1 MQEVTRYYMMYYRRK
16 IILNL
21 LDHFDGNMT
30 AKRFQKLL
38 FLLTRSQEK
47 KSFDFVPYKYGS
59 YSFQAGQDL
68 HTMAGQNFLQ
78 IIDKPG
84 GSEILLKSMP
94 GEASGL
100 TLMDSAII
108 ETLRAK
114 YGSLSQD
121 ELIKYT
127 YIKYPF
133 YAIRSVMAKHLLS
146 QEELSIVHAQ
156 DRHYDEP
163 ALFTLGYEG
172 LSLEKYINKLLINDV
187 RVLCDVRKNAYS
199 QKYGFTK
206 GTLKMAC
213 EGVGIKYV
221 HVPQLGIES
230 EERQDLKTQADYDR
244 LFERYE
250 ATTLKRNWESLLQ
263 VREIIRA
270 NGRVVLTCFEAD
282 PKQCHRSRVAKALMT
297 LQDRD
302 YQLTHLRDG
311 IN

>member
-1 MQEVTRYYMMYYRRK
+1 MMYYRRK

-21 LDHFDGNMT
+21 LDRFDGDMT

-38 FLLTRSQEK
+38 FLMTRSQEN
-47 KSFDFVPYKYGS
+47 KSFDFLPYKYGC
-59 YSFQAGQDL
+59 YSFQASQDL
-68 HTMAGQNFLQ
+68 HTMASQGLIQ
-78 IIDKPG
+78 IIDKPE
-84 GSEILLKSMP
+84 GSEILLNYMP
-94 GEASGL
+94 NEASGL

-108 ETLRAK
+108 DTLRAQ

-127 YIKYPF
+127 YTKYPF
-133 YAIRSVMAKHLLS
+133 YAIRSVMAKDLLS
-146 QEELSIVHAQ
+146 PEEFSMVHAQ
-156 DRHYDEP
+156 ERHYNEP
-163 ALFTLGYEG
+163 ALFTIGYEG
-172 LSLEKYINKLLINDV
+172 ISLEKYINKLLINDV
-187 RVLCDVRKNAYS
+187 HVLCDVRKNAYS

-230 EERQDLKTQADYDR
+230 EERQDIKTQDDYDR

-250 ATTLKRNWESLLQ
+250 ATTLKNNWEYVLQ
-263 VREIIRA
+263 VREIIRE
-270 NGRVVLTCFEAD
+270 NGRVALTCFEAN
-282 PKQCHRSRVAKALMT
+282 PKQCHRSRVAKALMA
-297 LQDRD
+297 LQDQD
-302 YQLTHLRDG
+302 YRLTHILNG

>member
-1 MQEVTRYYMMYYRRK
+1 MMYYRRK

-21 LDHFDGNMT
+21 LDRFDGDMT

-38 FLLTRSQEK
+38 FLMTRSQEN
-47 KSFDFVPYKYGS
+47 KSFDFLPYRYGC
-59 YSFQAGQDL
+59 YSFQASQDL
-68 HTMAGQNFLQ
+68 HTMANQGLIQ
-78 IIDKPG
+78 IIDKPE
-84 GSEILLKSMP
+84 GSEILLNYMP
-94 GEASGL
+94 NEASGL

-108 ETLRAK
+108 DTLRVQ

-127 YIKYPF
+127 YTKYPF
-133 YAIRSVMAKHLLS
+133 YAIRSVMAKDLLS
-146 QEELSIVHAQ
+146 PEEFSMVHAQ
-156 DRHYDEP
+156 ERHYNEP
-163 ALFTLGYEG
+163 ALFTIGYEG
-172 LSLEKYINKLLINDV
+172 ISLEKYINKLLINDV
-187 RVLCDVRKNAYS
+187 HVLCDVRKNAYS

-230 EERQDLKTQADYDR
+230 EERQDIKTQDDYDR

-250 ATTLKRNWESLLQ
+250 ATTLKNNWEYVLQ
-263 VREIIRA
+263 VREIIRE
-270 NGRVVLTCFEAD
+270 NGRVALTCFEAN
-282 PKQCHRSRVAKALMT
+282 PKQCHRSRVAKALMA
-297 LQDRD
+297 LQDQD
-302 YQLTHLRDG
+302 YRLTHILNG

>member
-1 MQEVTRYYMMYYRRK
+1 MMYYRRK

-21 LDHFDGNMT
+21 LDRFDGNMT

-38 FLLTRSQEK
+38 FLMTRSQEK
-47 KSFDFVPYKYGS
+47 KAFDFVPYKYGS
-59 YSFQAGQDL
+59 YSFQASQDL
-68 HTMAGQNFLQ
+68 HTMAGQGFLQ

-84 GSEILLKSMP
+84 GSEILLQGMP
-94 GEASGL
+94 AEASGL

-108 ETLRAK
+108 DMLKAQ
-114 YGSLSQD
+114 YGSLSQED
-121 ELIKYT
+121 LIKYT

-133 YAIRSVMAKHLLS
+133 YAIRSVMAKDLLS
-146 QEELSIVHAQ
+146 PGELSRVYAQ
-156 DRHYDEP
+156 ERHFDEP
-163 ALFTLGYEG
+163 ALFTIGYEG
-172 LSLEKYINKLLINDV
+172 ISLEKYINKLLINDI

-230 EERQDLKTQADYDR
+230 EERQELKTQADYDR

-250 ATTLKRNWESLLQ
+250 ATTLKNNWEYLLQ
-263 VREIIRA
+263 VREIIRE
-270 NGRVVLTCFEAD
+270 NGRVALTCFEAD

-297 LQDRD
+297 LQDKD
-302 YQLTHLRDG
+302 YKLTHLLNG

>member
-1 MQEVTRYYMMYYRRK
+1 M
-16 IILNL
+16 ILNL
-21 LDHFDGNMT
+21 LERFDGSLT

-38 FLLTRSQEK
+38 FLMTRNQEK
-47 KSFDFVPYKYGS
+47 KAYDFVPYRYGC
-59 YSFQAGQDL
+59 YSFQASQDL
-68 HTMAGQNFLQ
+68 HTMAGQGFLQ

-84 GSEILLKSMP
+84 GSEIVLKSMP

-108 ETLRAK
+108 DRLLDQ
-114 YGSLSQD
+114 YGSLPQD

-127 YIKYPF
+127 YTKYPF
-133 YAIRSVMAKHLLS
+133 YAIRSVLAKDLLS
-146 QEELSIVHAQ
+146 QEELSRVHAQ
-156 DRHYDEP
+156 ERHFEEA
-163 ALFTLGYEG
+163 ALFTIGYEG

-187 RVLCDVRKNAYS
+187 RVLCDVRKNAFS

-230 EERQDLKTQADYDR
+230 EERQELKTQADYDR

-250 ATTLKRNWESLLQ
+250 ATTLRSNWEYLLQ
-263 VREIIRA
+263 VREIIRE
-270 NGRVVLTCFEAD
+270 NGRIALTCFEAD
-282 PKQCHRSRVAKALMT
+282 PKQCHRSRVAKALMA
-297 LQDRD
+297 LQDQN
-302 YQLTHLRDG
+302 YKLTHLLNG

>member
-1 MQEVTRYYMMYYRRK
+1 MYYRRK

-21 LDHFDGNMT
+21 LDRFDGDMT

-38 FLLTRSQEK
+38 FLMTRSQEN
-47 KSFDFVPYKYGS
+47 KSFDFLPYKYGC
-59 YSFQAGQDL
+59 YSFQASQDL
-68 HTMAGQNFLQ
+68 HTMASQGLIQ
-78 IIDKPG
+78 IIDKPE
-84 GSEILLKSMP
+84 GSEILLNYMP
-94 GEASGL
+94 NEASGL

-108 ETLRAK
+108 DTLRAQ

-127 YIKYPF
+127 YTKYPF
-133 YAIRSVMAKHLLS
+133 YAIRSVMAKDLLS
-146 QEELSIVHAQ
+146 PEEFSMVHAQ
-156 DRHYDEP
+156 ERHYNEP
-163 ALFTLGYEG
+163 ALFTIGYEG
-172 LSLEKYINKLLINDV
+172 ISLEKYINKLLINDV
-187 RVLCDVRKNAYS
+187 HVLCDVRKNAYS

-230 EERQDLKTQADYDR
+230 EERQDIKTQDDYDR

-250 ATTLKRNWESLLQ
+250 ATTLKNNWEYVLQ
-263 VREIIRA
+263 VREIIRE
-270 NGRVVLTCFEAD
+270 NGRVALTCFEAN
-282 PKQCHRSRVAKALMT
+282 PKQCHRSRVAKALMA
-297 LQDRD
+297 LQDQD
-302 YQLTHLRDG
+302 YRLTHILNG

>member
-1 MQEVTRYYMMYYRRK
+1 MYYRRK
-16 IILNL
+16 LILNL
-21 LDHFDGNMT
+21 LDRFDGNLT

-38 FLLTRSQEK
+38 FLMTRSQEK
-47 KSFDFVPYKYGS
+47 KAFDFVPYKYGC
-59 YSFQAGQDL
+59 YSFQASQDL
-68 HTMAGQNFLQ
+68 HTMAGQGFLQ
-78 IIDKPG
+78 IIEKSG
-84 GSEILLKSMP
+84 GSEIVLKSMP

-108 ETLRAK
+108 DMLLAQ
-114 YGSLSQD
+114 YGSLPQD
-121 ELIKYT
+121 ELIKQT

-133 YAIRSVMAKHLLS
+133 YAIRSVLAKNLLS
-146 QEELSIVHAQ
+146 QEELSRVHAQ
-156 DRHYDEP
+156 ERHFDEP
-163 ALFTLGYEG
+163 ALFTIGYEG

-230 EERQDLKTQADYDR
+230 EERQELKTQADYDR

-250 ATTLKRNWESLLQ
+250 ATTLKSNWGYLLQ
-263 VREIIRA
+263 VREIIRE
-270 NGRVVLTCFEAD
+270 NGRIALTCFEAD
-282 PKQCHRSRVAKALMT
+282 PRQCHRSRVAKALMA

-302 YQLTHLRDG
+302 YKLTNLLNG

>member
-1 MQEVTRYYMMYYRRK
+1 MMYYRRK

-21 LDHFDGNMT
+21 LDRFSGDMT

-47 KSFDFVPYKYGS
+47 KAFDFVPYKYGC
-59 YSFQAGQDL
+59 YSFQASQDL
-68 HTMAGQNFLQ
+68 HTMASQGFLQ
-78 IIDKPG
+78 IIEKPG
-84 GSEILLKSMP
+84 GNEIALKSMP
-94 GEASGL
+94 GEASDL

-108 ETLRAK
+108 DTLLDK

-127 YIKYPF
+127 YTKYPF
-133 YAIRSVMAKHLLS
+133 YAIRSVLAKDLLS
-146 QEELSIVHAQ
+146 QEELSRVHAQ
-156 DRHYDEP
+156 ERHFDEP
-163 ALFTLGYEG
+163 ALFTIGYEG

-206 GTLKMAC
+206 GTLKMAS

-221 HVPQLGIES
+221 HIPQLGIES
-230 EERQDLKTQADYDR
+230 EERQELRNQADYDR

-250 ATTLKRNWESLLQ
+250 ATTLKSNWEYLLQ
-263 VREIIRA
+263 VREIIRE
-270 NGRVVLTCFEAD
+270 NGRVALTCFEAD
-282 PKQCHRSRVAKALMT
+282 PRQCHRSRVAKALT
-297 LQDRD
+297 ALQDRD
-302 YQLTHLRDG
+302 YKLTHILNG

>member
-1 MQEVTRYYMMYYRRK
+1 MMYYRRK

-21 LDHFDGNMT
+21 LDRFDGDMT

-38 FLLTRSQEK
+38 FLMTRSQEN
-47 KSFDFVPYKYGS
+47 KSFDFLPYRYGC
-59 YSFQAGQDL
+59 YSFRASQDL
-68 HTMAGQNFLQ
+68 HTMANQGLIQ
-78 IIDKPG
+78 IIDKPE
-84 GSEILLKSMP
+84 GSEILLNYMP
-94 GEASGL
+94 NEASGL

-108 ETLRAK
+108 DTLRVQ

-127 YIKYPF
+127 YTKYPF
-133 YAIRSVMAKHLLS
+133 YAIRSVMAKDLLS
-146 QEELSIVHAQ
+146 PEEFSMVHAQ
-156 DRHYDEP
+156 ERHYNEP
-163 ALFTLGYEG
+163 ALFTIGYEG
-172 LSLEKYINKLLINDV
+172 ISLEKYINKLLINDV

-230 EERQDLKTQADYDR
+230 EERQDIKTQDDYDR

-250 ATTLKRNWESLLQ
+250 ATTLKNNWEYVLQ
-263 VREIIRA
+263 VREIIRE
-270 NGRVVLTCFEAD
+270 NGRVALTCFEAN
-282 PKQCHRSRVAKALMT
+282 PKQCHRSRVAKALMA
-297 LQDRD
+297 LQDQD
-302 YQLTHLRDG
+302 YRLTHILNG

>member
-1 MQEVTRYYMMYYRRK
+1 MMYYRRK

-21 LDHFDGNMT
+21 LDRFDGDMT

-38 FLLTRSQEK
+38 FLMTRSQEN
-47 KSFDFVPYKYGS
+47 KSFDFLPYRYGC
-59 YSFQAGQDL
+59 YSFQASQDL
-68 HTMAGQNFLQ
+68 HTMANQGLIQ
-78 IIDKPG
+78 IIDKPE
-84 GSEILLKSMP
+84 GSEILLNYMP
-94 GEASGL
+94 NEASGL

-108 ETLRAK
+108 DTLRVQ

-127 YIKYPF
+127 YTKYPF
-133 YAIRSVMAKHLLS
+133 YAIRSVMAKDLLS
-146 QEELSIVHAQ
+146 PEEFSMVHAQ
-156 DRHYDEP
+156 ERHYNEP
-163 ALFTLGYEG
+163 ALFTIGYEG
-172 LSLEKYINKLLINDV
+172 ISLEKYINKLLINDV
-187 RVLCDVRKNAYS
+187 HVLCEVRKNAYS

-230 EERQDLKTQADYDR
+230 EERQDIKTQDDYDR

-250 ATTLKRNWESLLQ
+250 ATTLKNNWEYVLQ
-263 VREIIRA
+263 VREIIRE
-270 NGRVVLTCFEAD
+270 NGRVALTCFEAN
-282 PKQCHRSRVAKALMT
+282 PKQCHRSRVAKALMA
-297 LQDRD
+297 LQDQD
-302 YQLTHLRDG
+302 YRLTHILNG

>member
-1 MQEVTRYYMMYYRRK
+1 MMYYRRK

-21 LDHFDGNMT
+21 LDRFDGDMT

-38 FLLTRSQEK
+38 FLMTRSQEN
-47 KSFDFVPYKYGS
+47 KSFDFLPYKYGC
-59 YSFQAGQDL
+59 YSFQASQDL
-68 HTMAGQNFLQ
+68 HTMASQGLIQ
-78 IIDKPG
+78 IIDKPE
-84 GSEILLKSMP
+84 GSEILLNYMP
-94 GEASGL
+94 NEASGL

-108 ETLRAK
+108 DTLRVQ

-127 YIKYPF
+127 YTKYPF
-133 YAIRSVMAKHLLS
+133 YAIRSVMAKDLLS
-146 QEELSIVHAQ
+146 PEEFSMVHAQ
-156 DRHYDEP
+156 ERHYNEP
-163 ALFTLGYEG
+163 ALFTIGYEG
-172 LSLEKYINKLLINDV
+172 ISLEKYINKLLINDV
-187 RVLCDVRKNAYS
+187 HVLCDVRKNAYS

-230 EERQDLKTQADYDR
+230 EERQDIKTQDDYDR

-250 ATTLKRNWESLLQ
+250 ATTLKNNWEYVLQ
-263 VREIIRA
+263 VREIIRE
-270 NGRVVLTCFEAD
+270 NGRVALTCFEAN
-282 PKQCHRSRVAKALMT
+282 PKQCHRSRVAKALMA
-297 LQDRD
+297 LQDQD
-302 YQLTHLRDG
+302 YRLTHILNG

>member
-1 MQEVTRYYMMYYRRK
+1 MYYRRK

-21 LDHFDGNMT
+21 LDRFDGDMT

-38 FLLTRSQEK
+38 FLMTRSQEN
-47 KSFDFVPYKYGS
+47 KSFDFLPYRYGC
-59 YSFQAGQDL
+59 YSFRASQDL
-68 HTMAGQNFLQ
+68 HTMANQGLIQ
-78 IIDKPG
+78 IIDKPE
-84 GSEILLKSMP
+84 GSEILLNYMP
-94 GEASGL
+94 NEASGL

-108 ETLRAK
+108 DTLRVQ

-127 YIKYPF
+127 YTKYPF
-133 YAIRSVMAKHLLS
+133 YAIRSVMAKDLLS
-146 QEELSIVHAQ
+146 PEEFSMVHAQ
-156 DRHYDEP
+156 ERHYNEP
-163 ALFTLGYEG
+163 ALFTIGYEG
-172 LSLEKYINKLLINDV
+172 ISLEKYINKLLINDV
-187 RVLCDVRKNAYS
+187 HVLCDVRKNAYS

-230 EERQDLKTQADYDR
+230 EERQDIKTQDDYDR

-250 ATTLKRNWESLLQ
+250 ATTLKNNWEYVLQ
-263 VREIIRA
+263 VREIIRE
-270 NGRVVLTCFEAD
+270 NGRVALTCFEAN
-282 PKQCHRSRVAKALMT
+282 PKQCHRSRVAKALMA
-297 LQDRD
+297 LQDQD
-302 YQLTHLRDG
+302 YRLTHILNG

>member
-1 MQEVTRYYMMYYRRK
+1 
-16 IILNL
+16 
-21 LDHFDGNMT
+21 
-30 AKRFQKLL
+30 
-38 FLLTRSQEK
+38 
-47 KSFDFVPYKYGS
+47 
-59 YSFQAGQDL
+59 
-68 HTMAGQNFLQ
+68 MATQGLLQ
-78 IIDKPG
+78 IIEKPG
-84 GSEILLKSMP
+84 GSEIALKSMP
-94 GEASGL
+94 SEASGL

-108 ETLRAK
+108 DRLLDN
-114 YGSLSQD
+114 YGALPQD

-133 YAIRSVMAKHLLS
+133 YAIRSVLANDLLS
-146 QEELSIVHAQ
+146 PEELSRVHAQ
-156 DRHYDEP
+156 ERHFDEP
-163 ALFTLGYEG
+163 ALFTIGYEG

-230 EERQDLKTQADYDR
+230 EERQELNTQADYDR

-250 ATTLKRNWESLLQ
+250 ATTLKTNWEYLLQ
-263 VREIIRA
+263 VREIIHD
-270 NGRVVLTCFEAD
+270 NGRVALTCFEAD
-282 PKQCHRSRVAKALMT
+282 PRQCHRSRVAKALMA

-302 YQLTHLRDG
+302 YKLTHILNG